1 LKLAETDV
9 DNDVIADW
17 ADVWMQQQVD
27 SLSDAEDGKFTSLSF
42 IEIIISKYYV
52 LHLTHCE

>member
-1 LKLAETDV
+1 M

-27 SLSDAEDGKFTSLSF
+27 SLSDAENGKFTSLSF